1 MLFLAMFNS
10 FLLAPARCCSS
21 KMCSEKSVK
30 RQNDRQT
37 FGAFREAVVHG
48 PFRCFTPR
56 RRSLARNV
64 TFVSSFRCLPSLLS
78 ESHFM
83 KCNCFFCFFFFL
95 ESRSIIQM
103 NLPEYQLLDCH
114 CLPVFS
120 SRLFCFNT
128 TTNMKVPFLGWYVNH
143 AYCMA
148 YGEPLYSSENNYSEF
163 EFWKQMYLA
172 IYRNIKGSNG

>member
-1 MLFLAMFNS
+1 MLLKFGIYIRNSPFISGIALMLFLAMFNS

-48 PFRCFTPR
+48 PFRCFMPR
-56 RRSLARNV
+56 RRLLARNV

-83 KCNCFFCFFFFL
+83 KCNCFFCFFFFFGKPFNNTD
-95 ESRSIIQM
+95 ES
-103 NLPEYQLLDCH
+103 
-114 CLPVFS
+114 
-120 SRLFCFNT
+120 
-128 TTNMKVPFLGWYVNH
+128 
-143 AYCMA
+143 A
-148 YGEPLYSSENNYSEF
+148 
-163 EFWKQMYLA
+163 
-172 IYRNIKGSNG
+172 